1 MLCFWWAG
9 AGSFSKPSLKNMG
22 QWFVNASPASGI
34 DSTVSL
40 RNIRLTVSDKARLV
54 QTWSDDGL
62 TLMCDQ
68 VLQGRME
75 ETWYLNS

>member
-1 MLCFWWAG
+1 
-9 AGSFSKPSLKNMG
+9 MG

-34 DSTVSL
+34 DSTLSL

-68 VLQGRME
+68 VLHGRME
-75 ETWYLNS
+75 ETSYLNS